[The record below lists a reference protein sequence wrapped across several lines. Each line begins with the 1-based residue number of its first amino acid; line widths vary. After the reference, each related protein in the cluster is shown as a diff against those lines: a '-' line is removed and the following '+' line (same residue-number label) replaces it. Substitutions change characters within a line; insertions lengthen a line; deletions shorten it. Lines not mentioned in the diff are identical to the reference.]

1 MAQLM
6 PPILSNDLV
15 LPDFVSAPCVRVLV
29 IQENSLEDML
39 FHGQLLLL
47 KLILEIA
54 TVETHFQ
61 LAGILGRVLDEVHAA
76 KSSINSEVRTQ
87 MTDVRSKVFAASINA
102 IRIVS
107 SANLVNGQLLVKI
120 DGVPFLDVVKIGV
133 RDCDI
138 I

>member
-6 PPILSNDLV
+6 PPILTNNFVFPDL
-15 LPDFVSAPCVRVLV
+15 VSAPCVRVLV
-29 IQENSLEDML
+29 VQENSLEDML

-47 KLILEIA
+47 KLILEVA
-54 TVETHFQ
+54 AVEAHFQ
-61 LAGILGRVLDEVHAA
+61 LAGILGRILDKVHAA
-76 KSSINSEVRTQ
+76 KSSINNGQHTQ
-87 MTDVRSKVFAASINA
+87 VADVRSKVFAASVNA

-107 SANLVNGQLLVKI
+107 SANFVYCQILIKI
-120 DGVPFLDVVKIGV
+120 DSIPLLDVIEVGM